1 RNAKRSAGV
10 ESARTELAILSQL
23 GPALMSVHGWAAPEV
38 GEILERASN
47 VAQQLESS
55 RDLAAPLIGLWL
67 FRFTRGEFERAD
79 QICDEMFRIAR
90 ELNDSEIALQA
101 HHATYPM
108 RWARGLYSQAS
119 KHVED
124 CIALYDEQCHAHHRY
139 HYIGHD
145 PGVCAMTIGASV
157 KWALGYPA
165 QAAELERNGLVLAR
179 RLHDA
184 PSLAHA
190 RFWSAES
197 QLLRGEIAAVA
208 ATARQ
213 LLGLCEEYRL
223 AQYRA
228 SALVALGWALV
239 HVGEVTEGLTRLK
252 EGIAQLNRTG
262 TRIWFS
268 RVKTA
273 LAEACLAAGH
283 YDEGLEQA
291 SQALSNAGE
300 IGMRFDLP
308 RLQLLRGELLLHVPG
323 RQTETA
329 ESCFRSA
336 F

>member
-1 RNAKRSAGV
+1 HQRQQLHAHIAAAIETKFPEIVVTQPEWLAQHCDEAGWPEKAAQYWRAAGEQAVRRAANVEAIEHFRRALLRNAKRSAGV

-23 GPALMSVHGWAAPEV
+23 GPALMSVHGWAAPEG

-145 PGVCAMTIGASV
+145 PGGCAMTIGASV

-179 RLHDA
+179 RLHHA

-190 RFWSAES
+190 LFWSAES

-228 SALVALGWALV
+228 SAL
-239 HVGEVTEGLTRLK
+239 
-252 EGIAQLNRTG
+252 
-262 TRIWFS
+262 
-268 RVKTA
+268 
-273 LAEACLAAGH
+273 
-283 YDEGLEQA
+283 
-291 SQALSNAGE
+291 
-300 IGMRFDLP
+300 
-308 RLQLLRGELLLHVPG
+308 
-323 RQTETA
+323 
-329 ESCFRSA
+329 
-336 F
+336 